1 MFRTLIILVSLS
13 IGFLSPI
20 FKTSAWG
27 AQVAIP
33 GTTLSLEMP
42 GEMYEKPVPRNAP
55 DIILYWGDR
64 ADSSYIQAVRQS
76 RGRNP
81 RQMAHDY
88 EQQMRRVF
96 QSFQRAGSDIVERSG
111 MQVLHRTYNA
121 FGDGQEVIVE
131 ALFISDPQQ
140 PVILHAI
147 CEPGREAAMEQI
159 LFSLRAGSNKEDAG
173 DLTGSDFRATE
184 DGTTYHWFFEETS
197 GLRWRTPRNWVVQK
211 VGANPV
217 LLPPTGDALA
227 EHGGI
232 KIQNLDRKIAKYNN
246 TRTALNELMG
256 FISNNH
262 GTVLSMGKKTING
275 LTCHVTE
282 FHVTL
287 GGEYHHMWF
296 IHLERPKTLA
306 VIQYDAYGNLHDRQN
321 LAKLMLR
328 HFEEGLNS
336 LHISPR

>member
-1 MFRTLIILVSLS
+1 MFRTLIILAALS

-20 FKTSAWG
+20 HKTSAWG

-64 ADSSYIQAVRQS
+64 ANSAYIQAVRQL
-76 RGRNP
+76 RGRGT

-88 EQQMRRVF
+88 EQQMMRVF
-96 QSFQRAGSDIVERSG
+96 QSFQRVGSAIIERSG
-111 MQVLHRTYNA
+111 KKALHRTYNA
-121 FGDGQEVIVE
+121 FGDGQEVIVD

-147 CEPGREAAMEQI
+147 CEPSRKAAMEQI
-159 LFSLRAGSNKEDAG
+159 LFSFRAGSNYEDGG
-173 DLTGSDFRATE
+173 DLPSRDFRATE
-184 DGTTYHWFFEETS
+184 DGTAYHWFFEETS
-197 GLRWRTPRNWVVQK
+197 GLRWRTPKNWVVQK

-217 LLPPTGDALA
+217 LLPPKGDALA

-232 KIQNLDRKIAKYNN
+232 KIQNLDRKIDRYNN
-246 TRTALNELMG
+246 TRSALNELMG

-262 GTVLSMGKKTING
+262 GTVLNMGKKTING

-287 GGEYHHMWF
+287 GSEYHHMWF

-306 VIQYDAYGNLHDRQN
+306 VIQYDAYGIQRNRQH

-336 LHISPR
+336 LHVSP